1 MCGLGRLFHCL
12 EDSIYRTHFI
22 FPHTLSVAG
31 EWLLVEHLTSLSL
44 HSLVYSLKHFLSSM
58 PSFTNHHLCA
68 RCIAQR
74 CCGGNLCSSS
84 FLVHSSSL
92 WLHQSPHHQ
101 SSTSSFLILPSLHN
115 SFSGCPC
122 VGGAWRQHAC
132 ISGCWEHFIL
142 FFSPLTDM
150 LKSVFVPVLYSG
162 EVWKLPARWYER

>member
-92 WLHQSPHHQ
+92 WLHQSPHHHSHPPHPSFIAQ
-101 SSTSSFLILPSLHN
+101 LLFRMPLCGRGLEAACLHFRLLRTFYFIFFPPHWHAKVCLCACLVFRWSLKATS
-115 SFSGCPC
+115 
-122 VGGAWRQHAC
+122 
-132 ISGCWEHFIL
+132 
-142 FFSPLTDM
+142 
-150 LKSVFVPVLYSG
+150 
-162 EVWKLPARWYER
+162 

>member
-92 WLHQSPHHQ
+92 WLHQSPHHH
-101 SSTSSFLILPSLHN
+101 SHPPLPSSSILHCTTP
-115 SFSGCPC
+115 FQDALVWAGL
-122 VGGAWRQHAC
+122 GGSMLAFQVA
-132 ISGCWEHFIL
+132 ENIL
-142 FFSPLTDM
+142 FYFFPPSLTC
-150 LKSVFVPVLYSG
+150 
-162 EVWKLPARWYER
+162 

>member
-1 MCGLGRLFHCL
+1 MCGLGCLFHCL

-31 EWLLVEHLTSLSL
+31 EWLLVEHLTPLSL

-58 PSFTNHHLCA
+58 PSLHKPPSVCEMHCTKVFLGGGG
-68 RCIAQR
+68 

-92 WLHQSPHHQ
+92 WLHQSHPIITVIHLFLPHPSFIAQLLFRMPLCGRGLEAACLHFRLLR
-101 SSTSSFLILPSLHN
+101 TS
-115 SFSGCPC
+115 
-122 VGGAWRQHAC
+122 
-132 ISGCWEHFIL
+132 
-142 FFSPLTDM
+142 FSPLTDM

-162 EVWKLPARWYER
+162 EV